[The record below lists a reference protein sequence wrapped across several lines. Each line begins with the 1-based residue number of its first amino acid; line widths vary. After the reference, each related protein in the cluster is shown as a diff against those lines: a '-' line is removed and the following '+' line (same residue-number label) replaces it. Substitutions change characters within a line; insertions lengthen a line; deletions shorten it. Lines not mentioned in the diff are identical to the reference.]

1 MERFPAARALGLE
14 INPRYAA
21 RARAALEGRGLAHR
35 ADVVEKDFFTADW
48 ASLLAALPEP
58 LLVIGNPPWVTNSA
72 LGALRSSNLPEKN
85 NFQGHVGLDAVTG
98 KSNFDISEW
107 MLIRLLESLEGRSA
121 TLAMLCKTATARKVL
136 LHSWKNQ
143 IALGC
148 PAIHGINAARSF
160 GVAVDAC
167 LFVCSLGA
175 GGADAESRLP
185 HFCMRYQPEAPA
197 RDLAGASGSCDGGR
211 NLHAETEEP
220 ECPIYPELGKAEVS
234 KTIGFRDGRLVAD
247 AAAFDRLRHLQ
258 GEDAYRWRSGIK
270 HDCGKVMEFLAEDG
284 RYRNGLGD
292 LATLEDSYLYPM
304 LKGSEVA
311 SLDAVA
317 PTRWMLVTQRHP
329 GEETGGIAERA
340 PQTWEYLQSH
350 ARSLDK
356 RASSIYRKRPQFSVF
371 GVGDYTFAPWKVAVS
386 GLHKGLQF
394 RVSGPV
400 RGKPVVFDDTCYFIA
415 AYSAEEADLL
425 ARLLRSDLAADFY
438 NSLIFWDAKRPIT
451 AEVLGQLGLRKLAAA
466 LGEEKHFASFLA
478 KRGASQTNPGGQLEL
493 FACGRNAP
501 ICYHSSGR
509 LQTRE
514 PAAGSRSGVHQA

>member
-1 MERFPAARALGLE
+1 MGSTPSRERATSISPSGCSFACWNRSKAAR
-14 INPRYAA
+14 PRWPCCA
-21 RARAALEGRGLAHR
+21 RRPRRVRCCSIRGR
-35 ADVVEKDFFTADW
+35 T
-48 ASLLAALPEP
+48 
-58 LLVIGNPPWVTNSA
+58 
-72 LGALRSSNLPEKN
+72 RS
-85 NFQGHVGLDAVTG
+85 
-98 KSNFDISEW
+98 
-107 MLIRLLESLEGRSA
+107 
-121 TLAMLCKTATARKVL
+121 
-136 LHSWKNQ
+136 
-143 IALGC
+143 ALGC
-148 PAIHGINAARSF
+148 PAIHGIDAARSF

-197 RDLAGASGSCDGGR
+197 RDLAGTLGSCDGGR

-340 PQTWEYLQSH
+340 PADLGVSPI
-350 ARSLDK
+350 AR
-356 RASSIYRKRPQFSVF
+356 P
-371 GVGDYTFAPWKVAVS
+371 VS
-386 GLHKGLQF
+386 GQ
-394 RVSGPV
+394 
-400 RGKPVVFDDTCYFIA
+400 TCEFHLSQA
-415 AYSAEEADLL
+415 PA
-425 ARLLRSDLAADFY
+425 
-438 NSLIFWDAKRPIT
+438 
-451 AEVLGQLGLRKLAAA
+451 VLGLRSRGLYVRPLEGRRVRASQGAPIQGQRTGSRETGCIRRHLLFYCRLLCRRGRSSRPSA
-466 LGEEKHFASFLA
+466 PLGLGRRLLQLSDLLGCEAPYHG
-478 KRGASQTNPGGQLEL
+478 RGARPAWFEEAGGR
-493 FACGRNAP
+493 AR
-501 ICYHSSGR
+501 R
-509 LQTRE
+509 RE
-514 PAAGSRSGVHQA
+514 TFCQFSCQARRVPD